1 MAISQLKV
9 PIQRPSLVDSVYETL
24 LEAIVSGQLAP
35 GSELNSVMLA
45 EQLDVSRTPVTEAIK
60 LLAHDGV
67 VEQINHRRARVA
79 KFSREELTEI
89 YEVRNV
95 LESAAAELAA
105 KNIETEVLDAL
116 ESEAAQLQQSRGD
129 VDWPARALDFDIR
142 FHQAIASACGNKR
155 LQKEIGHYR
164 LLIRAFCR
172 ATSDEE
178 ILLTA
183 LTEHMAIIE
192 ALRTRKPA
200 ATRTAMS
207 RHIANRLKSV
217 LRAVFNEA
225 VRVET

>member
-1 MAISQLKV
+1 MAVTKLKT

-79 KFSREELTEI
+79 RLSREELTEI

-95 LESAAAELAA
+95 LETAAAERAA
-105 KNIETEVLDAL
+105 RQIDTEVLDAL
-116 ESEAAQLQQSRGD
+116 ENEAVQIEQSRGE
-129 VDWPARALDFDIR
+129 VGWSASALAFDIR
-142 FHQAIASACGNKR
+142 FHDAIAAACGNKR

-164 LLIRAFCR
+164 LLVRAFCR
-172 ATSDEE
+172 ATSDEA

-183 LTEHMAIIE
+183 LTEHRAILE
-192 ALRTRKPA
+192 ALRTRKPTA
-200 ATRTAMS
+200 ARAAMAK
-207 RHIANRLKSV
+207 HIANRLNAV
-217 LRAVFNEA
+217 LQAVYSEA
-225 VRVET
+225 ASAGT